1 MDYEY
6 LINESLFLISV
17 DQNDHSLRITS
28 GKNAFDVEPVIISPN
43 EILLIVDGR
52 TVPVYMARD
61 GDRIVVQIQGRQF
74 EIREP
79 AEDGFQAEE
88 TKSREDMRLVKSPMP
103 GKVIKIE
110 VETNQDVRKNQTLV
124 VVEAM
129 KMENEIKAA
138 LDGRVKKIFVSEGEL
153 VDAEIPLI
161 ELTE

>member
-1 MDYEY
+1 VDYEY
-6 LINESLFLISV
+6 LINESLIQISL
-17 DQNDHSLRITS
+17 DQNACSLRVTS
-28 GKNAFDVEPVIISPN
+28 GENAIDAEPVIISPN
-43 EILLIVDGR
+43 EMLLIIDGR

-88 TKSREDMRLVKSPMP
+88 TRSREDMRLVKSPMP

-110 VETNQDVRKNQTLV
+110 VETNQEVRKNQTLV

-161 ELTE
+161 ELA